1 MRPTAARR
9 HSNRIVARARAVGAA
24 DAAGACTGHMLRCLY
39 AAQDRATQAGYGV
52 GAMADDTLDG
62 LDEGRSTAQTPLDP
76 H

>member
-1 MRPTAARR
+1 MRPTVARR

-52 GAMADDTLDG
+52 GAMADDVFEG